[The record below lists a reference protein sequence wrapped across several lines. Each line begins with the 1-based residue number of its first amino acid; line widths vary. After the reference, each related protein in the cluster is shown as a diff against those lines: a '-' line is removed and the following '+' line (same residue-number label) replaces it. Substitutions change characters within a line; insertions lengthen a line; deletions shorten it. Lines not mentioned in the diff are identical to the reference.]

1 MTDPDLQDALNSA
14 LRRLEHALEAR
25 LSRSAPTVGMVSA
38 ADTGEIESLR
48 ARLLA
53 AEAEIERL
61 QGALDQA
68 NARRSAALKKVDQAV
83 GQVDDL
89 LSALEPEVM

>member
-25 LSRSAPTVGMVSA
+25 LLRSAPTVEMVSA

-48 ARLLA
+48 TRLLA